1 MKLRT
6 LALVAALLAGHPAL
20 AHHSFAPFHPPGS
33 LTLVGTV
40 KEVQF
45 TSPHVWLQVL
55 VPGARRGQ
63 TEWSIEAGAPGMLL
77 RTGWKST
84 TLKAGDPGH
93 DPVTH
98 PARSGAPEWQSG
110 TE

>member
-6 LALVAALLAGHPAL
+6 LALVVALLAGQPAL
-20 AHHSFAPFHPPGS
+20 AHHFFATFNLAKE
-33 LTLVGTV
+33 LTLVGTIE
-40 KEVQF
+40 EVQF

-63 TEWSIEAGAPGMLL
+63 AEWSIEEGAPGMLL

-84 TLKAGDPGH
+84 TLKAGDR
-93 DPVTH
+93 VTN
-98 PARSGAPEWQSG
+98 RDAPRPKRRALWQSG
-110 TE
+110 NE